1 MVTAPVEVLVLDNG
15 STDETAAVGR
25 DAVKRY
31 PWLRF
36 QSHPVNLGN
45 DANGLRLLELARG
58 EWCWFLGDDEPVAW
72 GELPALLAVLEKE
85 SADVVRLPGP
95 GARLPP
101 GAARAFASVEE
112 LVRGYYDLVDF
123 QEASGTLLR
132 TAAARPH
139 LRAAY
144 RFAGRLHTLTP
155 LQLEML
161 RAGGRLAVHELP
173 LLRPREKKKPR
184 WPQLEAHLGAWETMR
199 ECVPPELRPAV
210 DQFHT
215 RKRWREIVAAARA
228 GASGEGPPLDD
239 LQLRRVLRLLPVRKW
254 RHLAGVL
261 WRRATR
267 GRAAAEHADTGY

>member
-1 MVTAPVEVLVLDNG
+1 MVTPAVEVLVLDNG
-15 STDETAAVGR
+15 SGDGTAAVGR
-25 DAVKRY
+25 EAAARF

-58 EWCWFLGDDEPVAW
+58 SWCWFLGDDEPVDW
-72 GELPALLAVLEKE
+72 DRLPALLAALEGE
-85 SADVVRLPGP
+85 GADVVRIPGP
-95 GARLPP
+95 AARLPP
-101 GAARAFASVEE
+101 GTPRTFASVEE
-112 LVRGYYDLVDF
+112 LIRGYYDLVDF

-155 LQLEML
+155 LQLELL
-161 RAGGRLAVHELP
+161 RAGGRLAVHEIP
-173 LLRPREKKKPR
+173 LLRPREKRKPR

-199 ECVPPELRPAV
+199 ECVPPELRPVV
-210 DQFHT
+210 DRFHT
-215 RKRWREIVAAARA
+215 RKRWREIVAAVRA

-239 LQLRRVLRLLPVRKW
+239 LQLRRALRLLPVRKW

-261 WRRATR
+261 WRTATR
-267 GRAAAEHADTGY
+267 GRATAPHADTGY